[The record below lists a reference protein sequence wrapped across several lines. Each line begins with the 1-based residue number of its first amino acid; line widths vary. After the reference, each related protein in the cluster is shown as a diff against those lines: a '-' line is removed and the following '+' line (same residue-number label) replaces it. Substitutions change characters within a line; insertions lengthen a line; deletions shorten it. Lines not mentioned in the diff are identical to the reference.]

1 MTSAFFLPFYLQLT
15 LNGLS
20 NNPPPLPEKTTFK
33 KPSLIRVTAISD
45 CGLSSII
52 SIFTF

>member
-20 NNPPPLPEKTTFK
+20 NNPPLPEKTTFK

-45 CGLSSII
+45 CGLSSMI